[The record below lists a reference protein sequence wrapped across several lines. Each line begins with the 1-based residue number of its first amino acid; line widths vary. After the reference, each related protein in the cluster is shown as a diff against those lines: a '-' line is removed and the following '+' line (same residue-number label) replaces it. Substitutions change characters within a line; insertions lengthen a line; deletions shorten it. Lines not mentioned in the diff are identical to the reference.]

1 MARSLSLVVPSGS
14 LTLGNLLGAI
24 QHWVADQRGAD
35 TLYGLADMHALT
47 TPHDPAA
54 VRAATLEQATLLLAA
69 GLDPRPLHAVRA
81 EPRARARR
89 AALAARGDRL
99 RRGVAPDDPVQGEVG
114 AVMQTVR
121 AALLTYPVL
130 MAADVLL
137 YDVATVPVG
146 DDQRQHLELARDL
159 ALRFNRGL
167 RPDVHGAAHGHP
179 RGGRAGH
186 GPAGSVGQDEQVGA
200 AAGGRGHPA
209 ARSARRGAAQDRAG
223 GHRQRPAA
231 GARGRARRRVWP
243 TWYTIL
249 AACTGETAEQ
259 AAANAGSYR
268 ELKQA
273 LPRSGHRRLAPLQ
286 ARYAALAD
294 NPQAVTRALREG
306 AERARSLA
314 SGTLARAKTAIG
326 LLAP

>member
-1 MARSLSLVVPSGS
+1 MTRSLSLVVPSGS

-47 TPHDPAA
+47 TPHDPEA

-69 GLDPRPLHAVRA
+69 GLDPDRCTLFVQSHVPAHAELLWLLEA
-81 EPRARARR
+81 TAYDGE
-89 AALAARGDRL
+89 L
-99 RRGVAPDDPVQGEVG
+99 RRMIQYKEKSARH
-114 AVMQTVR
+114 QTVR

-159 ALRFNRGL
+159 ALRFNRSYGQTFTVPRTVTPAVGARVMDL
-167 RPDVHGAAHGHP
+167 QDPSVKMSKSAPPQATGVIRLLDPPDVVRRKIARAVTDSGQLEPGAE
-179 RGGRAGH
+179 H
-186 GPAGSVGQDEQVGA
+186 GPGVANLV
-200 AAGGRGHPA
+200 
-209 ARSARRGAAQDRAG
+209 
-223 GHRQRPAA
+223 
-231 GARGRARRRVWP
+231 
-243 TWYTIL
+243 TIL
-249 AACTGETAEQ
+249 AACTGQTAEQ
-259 AAANAGSYR
+259 AAAGTGSYR

-273 LPRSGHRRLAPLQ
+273 CAEAVTGRLAPLQ

-294 NPQAVTRALREG
+294 DPPAVTQALRDG
-306 AERARSLA
+306 AERARSVA
-314 SGTLARAKTAIG
+314 SATLARAKSAIG
-326 LLAP
+326 LLALP